1 MRIGSKGLLLMLRTV
16 GRIALVFATLG
27 PASVFGQS
35 FATLNLVRKVE
46 ITDAAR
52 PEIIVR
58 DHRVFV
64 LYLEPSVAGN
74 AFRVIVYDENLSREI
89 ASKTL
94 VTTTV
99 EYGRPT
105 DIRVVADEG
114 FVYTFYET
122 ATAAKT
128 YLWGAKY
135 ALDDGF
141 HEIENR
147 GPIATS
153 TIFTR
158 AKPGD
163 ERLDDSA
170 PMMAGDDVYVM
181 TRYKSTLAAWG
192 DTRFKLRRFDRDL
205 NLLSE
210 MVLDLSGYVDGEARQ
225 SSIMF
230 EDGYYYIVTPTTTG
244 DGNIIDT
251 VEWTAPSDILMV
263 KLNEQWDVVE
273 TKIIAQEAGY
283 TEGYVTGLQSDR
295 LYYYVTYCQVILGEE
310 FSSTI
315 KIFDKRWNAL
325 ITKKYAS
332 LQGMT
337 GKDGGLRP
345 SIEVTQNGVYAGNN
359 AGTSTTAHIYMFAKQ
374 SPGRRRSVRR

>member
-1 MRIGSKGLLLMLRTV
+1 MLRTV

-74 AFRVIVYDENLSREI
+74 AFRVMVYDENLSREI
-89 ASKTL
+89 TSKTL
-94 VTTTV
+94 ITTTV

-114 FVYTFYET
+114 FVYAFYET

-135 ALDDGF
+135 ALDDSF

-163 ERLDDSA
+163 ERLDDPA

-210 MVLDLSGYVDGEARQ
+210 IVLDLSGYVDGEARQ
-225 SSIMF
+225 SSIMS

-273 TKIIAQEAGY
+273 TKIIAQEDGY
-283 TEGYVTGLQSDR
+283 TEGDVTGLQSDR
-295 LYYYVTYCQVILGEE
+295 VYCYVTYCQVILGEE

-315 KIFDKRWNAL
+315 KVFDKR
-325 ITKKYAS
+325 
-332 LQGMT
+332 
-337 GKDGGLRP
+337 
-345 SIEVTQNGVYAGNN
+345 
-359 AGTSTTAHIYMFAKQ
+359 
-374 SPGRRRSVRR
+374 